1 MLEIK
6 KLHRPVNV
14 TGLWGALDDIYLPG
28 YYFPGEFH
36 DFWEIVFVR
45 SGSMTA
51 TGDGRVYRLST
62 GDAVFHKPMEFHT
75 VRIDESGTRLV
86 RISFSAVGIGM
97 KRFEDRMA
105 TLRDDEIGLFLI
117 VAKKFAAAMKC
128 HNEGDMAGFE
138 TAGNSGA
145 VMLETLLLLLS
156 GRPDGTNRDLSQD
169 EKRWLDIVSVM
180 KDNIGEMLSVPE
192 LAARCM
198 RVSVYARVSPAHKL
212 RIVRAYKAAG
222 QVVAMTGDGVIGQ
235 CHLASRRRAMY
246 RMHASKGYSK
256 AGGRIQ
262 STLRLSART
271 TVSGMVSP
279 TGIEPAA

>member
-6 KLHRPVNV
+6 KLHRPINV

-117 VAKKFAAAMKC
+117 VAKKFATAMKC

-192 LAARCM
+192 LAARCNM
-198 RVSVYARVSPAHKL
+198 GVSSFKKAMHSVSDVGAAKFFLGMKL
-212 RIVRAYKAAG
+212 RRVMEMLDSG
-222 QVVAMTGDGVIGQ
+222 
-235 CHLASRRRAMY
+235 
-246 RMHASKGYSK
+246 
-256 AGGRIQ
+256 
-262 STLRLSART
+262 STLKEAAFSVGFTDMNYFSTVFRRETGMTAREYMRI
-271 TVSGMVSP
+271 GREEDEERM
-279 TGIEPAA
+279 

>member
-1 MLEIK
+1 M
-6 KLHRPVNV
+6 
-14 TGLWGALDDIYLPG
+14 
-28 YYFPGEFH
+28 
-36 DFWEIVFVR
+36 
-45 SGSMTA
+45 
-51 TGDGRVYRLST
+51 
-62 GDAVFHKPMEFHT
+62 FHKPMEFHT

-138 TAGNSGA
+138 AAGNSGA

-192 LAARCM
+192 LAARCNM
-198 RVSVYARVSPAHKL
+198 GVSSFKKAMHSVSDVGAAKFFLGMKL
-212 RIVRAYKAAG
+212 RRVMEMLDSG
-222 QVVAMTGDGVIGQ
+222 
-235 CHLASRRRAMY
+235 
-246 RMHASKGYSK
+246 
-256 AGGRIQ
+256 
-262 STLRLSART
+262 STLKEAAFSVGFTDMNYFSTVFRRETGMTAREYMRI
-271 TVSGMVSP
+271 GREEDEERM
-279 TGIEPAA
+279 